1 MKERVHIITFFLCL
15 CLVGFFANFAQNDYG
30 MPLVHYSLL
39 AISLLFL
46 DLMRISVA
54 KYKVAGYFVF
64 LMVLYQLMPVI
75 VGTNNNAEFAEW
87 IFVLTLFGGF
97 LYNVLILPIALFF
110 KERKYPSHD
119 ISFLMYYE
127 LLFLSLFTI
136 ALYSKYNSMMGAS
149 VILTLSMLIVI
160 PGIVRLIRLMKLLL
174 SGEYLTAIFQI
185 TVYLFVML
193 SIVGTTFKFQ
203 HWPYADSILY
213 INLPLLFLSFSLWLF
228 MTFRK
233 QNSSM
238 PFSHTSPA
246 VKTAYFSFS
255 ITIFWLATH
264 LIGVAPSVYS
274 DRYPKA
280 MQVLGAQANNVTKE
294 GREFGRR
301 YDIYE
306 ENLDRFV
313 EEQYK
318 AEQ

>member
-1 MKERVHIITFFLCL
+1 
-15 CLVGFFANFAQNDYG
+15 
-30 MPLVHYSLL
+30 
-39 AISLLFL
+39 
-46 DLMRISVA
+46 
-54 KYKVAGYFVF
+54 
-64 LMVLYQLMPVI
+64 
-75 VGTNNNAEFAEW
+75 
-87 IFVLTLFGGF
+87 
-97 LYNVLILPIALFF
+97 
-110 KERKYPSHD
+110 
-119 ISFLMYYE
+119 MYYE

-149 VILTLSMLIVI
+149 VMLTLSMLIVV
-160 PGIVRLIRLMKLLL
+160 PGIVRLIKLIKLLL
-174 SGEYLTAIFQI
+174 SGQYLTPVFQI
-185 TVYLFVML
+185 TVYLFVVL

-233 QNSSM
+233 EKSRM

-246 VKTAYFSFS
+246 VKTAYFAFS
-255 ITIFWLATH
+255 LTIFWLATH

-274 DRYPKA
+274 DRYPKG
-280 MQVLGAQANNVTKE
+280 MQMLGANANNVTKE

-313 EEQYK
+313 EEQNK
-318 AEQ
+318 AEK

>member
-1 MKERVHIITFFLCL
+1 MKKRIHIIIFLLCV

-30 MPLVHYSLL
+30 VPLVHYSLL

-54 KYKVAGYFVF
+54 KYKLAGYFVYV
-64 LMVLYQLMPVI
+64 MILYLLMPVFI
-75 VGTNNNAEFAEW
+75 STNNSAEFAEW

-97 LYNVLILPIALFF
+97 LYNALVLPIALFF
-110 KERKYPSHD
+110 KERKYRNHD

-149 VILTLSMLIVI
+149 VMLTLSMLIVV
-160 PGIVRLIRLMKLLL
+160 PGIVRLIKLIKLLL
-174 SGEYLTAIFQI
+174 SGQYLTPVFQI
-185 TVYLFVML
+185 TVYLFVVL

-213 INLPLLFLSFSLWLF
+213 INLPVLFLSFSLWLF

-233 QNSSM
+233 EKSRM

-246 VKTAYFSFS
+246 VKTAYFAFS
-255 ITIFWLATH
+255 LTIFWLATH

-274 DRYPKA
+274 DRYPKG
-280 MQVLGAQANNVTKE
+280 MQMLGANANNVTKE

-313 EEQYK
+313 EEQNK
-318 AEQ
+318 AEK